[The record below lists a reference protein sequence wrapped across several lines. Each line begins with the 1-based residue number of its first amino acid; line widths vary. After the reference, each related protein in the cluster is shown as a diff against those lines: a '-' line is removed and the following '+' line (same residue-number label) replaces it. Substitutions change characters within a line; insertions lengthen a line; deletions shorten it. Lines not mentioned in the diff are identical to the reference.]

1 MPFSTF
7 RNFEKGGIILRNKN
21 RHKFLYGPLAMRTAL
36 VAAAMLLLSLFIPA
50 VLPAASLTGNSN
62 TYLLSRE
69 SAGGD
74 KLMPIYEYLD
84 FNVQNLGK
92 ESISFHFGGWLGYDL
107 QDDSFGNNKN
117 KGSDLQ
123 YGYLS
128 YRTKEH
134 NAVVNLGRV
143 MVFEGV
149 AAERVDGIYART
161 DLMKG
166 FAISAFGGAP
176 VETNDSSL
184 GNSTI
189 YGGRISHQYEGLYTI
204 GLSYLNETKDN
215 NETQNPQSTDNTWR
229 REGGI
234 DLWVRPMNKVE
245 LTGRSSYNFQTT
257 GWMEHSY
264 YLMFGPFDKLRVNAE
279 ATWINYADYFAST
292 TSSAFKLTPGGPL
305 DPNEKVSILGPEVF
319 YAINENWGISAD
331 YKSYSYDIAGSASYY
346 GFKATYRTPKSYN
359 AGLSIHK
366 MDGENDRLKY
376 DEYRVYASKK
386 IEKIDVA
393 IDLLDVKYKE
403 PINDVTNAYSAT
415 IAAGYELRHNLKLG
429 VDVEYSKN
437 PDFDKDVRVFAKL
450 VYGFDLGSGSHGS
463 QDKPKEVK

>member
-1 MPFSTF
+1 
-7 RNFEKGGIILRNKN
+7 
-21 RHKFLYGPLAMRTAL
+21 
-36 VAAAMLLLSLFIPA
+36 
-50 VLPAASLTGNSN
+50 
-62 TYLLSRE
+62 
-69 SAGGD
+69 
-74 KLMPIYEYLD
+74 MPIYEYLD

-107 QDDSFGNNKN
+107 QDDSFGNDKK

-176 VETNDSSL
+176 VETNDNAL

-189 YGGRISHQYEGLYTI
+189 YGGRLSHQYEGVYTI

-215 NETQNPQSTDNTWR
+215 NETQNPQSTDDIWR

-245 LTGRSSYNFQTT
+245 LTGKSAYNFQTT

-264 YLMFGPFDKLRVNAE
+264 YLMFGPFDKMRVNAE
-279 ATWINYADYFAST
+279 ATWISYEDYFAST

-305 DPNEKVSILGPEVF
+305 DPKEKVSILGPEVF

-346 GFKATYRTPKSYN
+346 GVKATFRTPKSYN
-359 AGLSIHK
+359 AGISIHK
-366 MDGENDRLKY
+366 MDGETDRLKY
-376 DEYRVYASKK
+376 DEYRLYASKNR
-386 IEKIDVA
+386 EDRCCHR
-393 IDLLDVKYKE
+393 
-403 PINDVTNAYSAT
+403 SS
-415 IAAGYELRHNLKLG
+415 RC
-429 VDVEYSKN
+429 
-437 PDFDKDVRVFAKL
+437 
-450 VYGFDLGSGSHGS
+450 
-463 QDKPKEVK
+463 EV